1 MASQIPTQDVHRLA
15 REGNASLLRMA
26 LEVNADLV
34 ASVDSDSRTPLQ
46 NSLSAIPPSVA
57 CVEACL
63 DAFNNLSDGGF
74 GEKRRTKVLE
84 NQDEVGN
91 TALMSAAAIGNLE
104 ILTLLIG
111 AGADVNAVNNKE
123 QTALHYA
130 ASKGHVNIGRLLIS
144 KGADINARDR
154 ANQLPLHRAAST
166 GSVPFIHLI
175 LASKSPNKPEKPR
188 LNLLDRAGNTPLHL
202 AIESGHAEAAVTLIE
217 GGADRDRGDADGT
230 RPEEIEGVGGTEAKR
245 VREYIVQRCGPLQA
259 L

>member
-1 MASQIPTQDVHRLA
+1 
-15 REGNASLLRMA
+15 MA
-26 LEVNADLV
+26 LEDNADLV

-84 NQDEVGN
+84 NQDEMGN
-91 TALMSAAAIGNLE
+91 TALISAAAIGNLE

-111 AGADVNAVNNKE
+111 AGADVKAVNNKG

-130 ASKGHVNIGRLLIS
+130 ASKGHVNIGRLLVS

-202 AIESGHAEAAVTLIE
+202 AVESGHAEAAVTLIE

-230 RPEEIEGVGGTEAKR
+230 RPEEIEGVGGKEAER
-245 VREYIVQRCGPLQA
+245 VREYIGQRCGPLPA